1 MSRCYKVYAVFG
13 CVKLVVI
20 FGFARKH
27 RICTCKIGISYN
39 ITAAAAANGNAANE
53 GSVSKNRDTVGV

>member
-13 CVKLVVI
+13 GVKLVVI

-27 RICTCKIGISYN
+27 RICACQIGISYN